1 MSLLPLYCSC
11 FLPCVYSELKVN
23 SLIDIIN
30 FNLMQLTGVTDA
42 DREALVLLVK
52 AAKIMDE
59 IFNLQ
64 VVCVY
69 VYKQKVLTTHVYD
82 CNISKCMN
90 MVIMLSGILH
100 Y

>member
-1 MSLLPLYCSC
+1 M
-11 FLPCVYSELKVN
+11 YSELKVN

-52 AAKIMDE
+52 AATIMDE

-64 VVCVY
+64 VVCIC
-69 VYKQKVLTTHVYD
+69 L
-82 CNISKCMN
+82 
-90 MVIMLSGILH
+90 
-100 Y
+100 